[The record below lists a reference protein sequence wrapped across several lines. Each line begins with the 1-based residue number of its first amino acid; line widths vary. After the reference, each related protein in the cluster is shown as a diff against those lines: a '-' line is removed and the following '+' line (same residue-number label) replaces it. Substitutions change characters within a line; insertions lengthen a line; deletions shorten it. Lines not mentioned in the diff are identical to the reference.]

1 MIRLA
6 IVEDE
11 RWEREGLVSLI
22 DREKYGIEEI
32 YTASNGIEGLDC
44 IERIRPELI
53 ITDIRMPGL
62 TGLEMIER
70 AGRSVENSV
79 CIILSGYN
87 EFEYAQKALRIG
99 AVDFLV
105 KPVNERE
112 LESCLKKAVGMLEK
126 LHKGNFVQRSAVEDL
141 MQGTPDARRLR
152 ELLGVE
158 ALRGLR
164 VAVYSGLQECSMQA
178 LYMGEAG
185 ENTYIVQ
192 RAQERLPKAG
202 FSAAGISFVEREDG
216 WAQALQ
222 QAERAMELARFHR
235 METPVYASELEAEEG
250 KAGAGL
256 RAEQLALRHAMASL
270 EEEQVRSS
278 ILRVRRRMMAELRI
292 DRQQAMR
299 QIGELTEGILPGIE
313 TELAY
318 AHTLD
323 GMIDIAQA
331 RLIEHV
337 RKAERSLS
345 EPERYVVHRTIQ
357 LVEENYYNPDVNL
370 QAIAGMIYLS
380 PNYVGTLF
388 KRSAGISFS
397 DYLCRRR
404 LMSAEQLLA
413 EKGMK
418 VADVAEAVGIPNVSY
433 FCVQFRNM
441 YRTTPSNYKKK
452 TLR

>member
-178 LYMGEAG
+178 LYMGEAQSRVFG
-185 ENTYIVQ
+185 GGHLL
-192 RAQERLPKAG
+192 RGARGRLGAG
-202 FSAAGISFVEREDG
+202 TATGGARDG
-216 WAQALQ
+216 
-222 QAERAMELARFHR
+222 
-235 METPVYASELEAEEG
+235 
-250 KAGAGL
+250 AGALSQNGD
-256 RAEQLALRHAMASL
+256 ASL
-270 EEEQVRSS
+270 R
-278 ILRVRRRMMAELRI
+278 
-292 DRQQAMR
+292 
-299 QIGELTEGILPGIE
+299 
-313 TELAY
+313 
-318 AHTLD
+318 
-323 GMIDIAQA
+323 
-331 RLIEHV
+331 
-337 RKAERSLS
+337 
-345 EPERYVVHRTIQ
+345 
-357 LVEENYYNPDVNL
+357 
-370 QAIAGMIYLS
+370 
-380 PNYVGTLF
+380 F
-388 KRSAGISFS
+388 
-397 DYLCRRR
+397 
-404 LMSAEQLLA
+404 
-413 EKGMK
+413 
-418 VADVAEAVGIPNVSY
+418 
-433 FCVQFRNM
+433 
-441 YRTTPSNYKKK
+441 
-452 TLR
+452 